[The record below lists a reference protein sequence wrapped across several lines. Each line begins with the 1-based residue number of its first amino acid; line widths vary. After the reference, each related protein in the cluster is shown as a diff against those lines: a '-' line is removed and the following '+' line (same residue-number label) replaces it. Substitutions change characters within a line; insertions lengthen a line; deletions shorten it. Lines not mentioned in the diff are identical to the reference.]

1 MSRSAPDSRL
11 HTELSISRSRR
22 FQGRSAPQVCLVK
35 LQFGRSLPINLPLII
50 GHRGNSAEAPENTI
64 AAFARALNDGA
75 DGIEFD
81 VRLARDRT
89 PVVIHDATLKRTGG
103 LPAAVSALSSAEL
116 TRLDVGSW
124 FNRKFKSQAR
134 AEYALETVPTLGR
147 LLEFMA
153 GNEASL

>member
-1 MSRSAPDSRL
+1 
-11 HTELSISRSRR
+11 
-22 FQGRSAPQVCLVK
+22 
-35 LQFGRSLPINLPLII
+35 LII

-116 TRLDVGSW
+116 TRLDVG
-124 FNRKFKSQAR
+124 
-134 AEYALETVPTLGR
+134 
-147 LLEFMA
+147 
-153 GNEASL
+153 